1 MSASCDHRRK
11 RLVVRAVARTR
22 NHVVRNTTAMP
33 EPNASR
39 GLPTRVLSTAVHE
52 FGRGA
57 RPFSPKTT
65 SLVTAE
71 TVAALIDAPFGEAN
85 IAAVGDMSLQIGSSD
100 AVNLAAVSDDHWP
113 RTIRS
118 LYWTLGL
125 LAILAISLGFG
136 G

>member
-1 MSASCDHRRK
+1 
-11 RLVVRAVARTR
+11 
-22 NHVVRNTTAMP
+22 MP
-33 EPNASR
+33 EPNVSG

-57 RPFSPKTT
+57 RPFSPKTN

-71 TVAALIDAPFGEAN
+71 TVAARIDAPFAEAN
-85 IAAVGDMSLQIGSSD
+85 TAAVGDMALRIGPSD
-100 AVNLAAVSDDHWP
+100 AANLAAVSDDHWP

-125 LAILAISLGFG
+125 LAILFISLGFG

>member
-1 MSASCDHRRK
+1 MSASGDHRRK
-11 RLVVRAVARTR
+11 RLVVRAAARTK
-22 NHVVRNTTAMP
+22 NHVGRNTTAMP
-33 EPNASR
+33 EPNPRR

-57 RPFSPKTT
+57 RPSSPKTN

-71 TVAALIDAPFGEAN
+71 TVAALIDAPFAEAN
-85 IAAVGDMSLQIGSSD
+85 TAAVGDTALQSGPSG
-100 AVNLAAVSDDHWP
+100 AANLAAVSDDHWA

-118 LYWTLGL
+118 LYWTVGL
-125 LAILAISLGFG
+125 LAILFISLGFG

>member
-1 MSASCDHRRK
+1 
-11 RLVVRAVARTR
+11 
-22 NHVVRNTTAMP
+22 MP
-33 EPNASR
+33 APNPSR

-57 RPFSPKTT
+57 RPFSPKTN
-65 SLVTAE
+65 SLVTAQ
-71 TVAALIDAPFGEAN
+71 TVAALTDAPFAEAN
-85 IAAVGDMSLQIGSSD
+85 TAAVGDMALQIGPSD
-100 AVNLAAVSDDHWP
+100 AANLAAVSDDHWP

-125 LAILAISLGFG
+125 LVVFAISLGFG

>member
-1 MSASCDHRRK
+1 MSASGDHRRK

-22 NHVVRNTTAMP
+22 DHVVRNTTAMS

-57 RPFSPKTT
+57 RPFSPKTN

-71 TVAALIDAPFGEAN
+71 TVAALIDAPSGEAN
-85 IAAVGDMSLQIGSSD
+85 IAAVGDMALQIGSSD

-136 G
+136 W